1 MLKNIIN
8 KAIGA
13 MCSISHI
20 SAIIVVLCAIFSTL
34 SAKTYPLCTKKE
46 VLVRVTFYYPNEDKS
61 GFKGSTGV
69 RLRPWVH
76 CAVDPKKIPY
86 GRYISIP
93 GIGTVRS
100 VDTGS
105 AVKSM
110 KAAKQW
116 GKTVPVIDVC
126 VANRKEMDR
135 MAREFPRFVKVR
147 ISV

>member
-8 KAIGA
+8 KAIGQCA
-13 MCSISHI
+13 VILHI
-20 SAIIVVLCAIFSTL
+20 SAIIVGLSAVFSTL

-69 RLRPWVH
+69 KLKPWVH

-86 GRYISIP
+86 GRSVAIP
-93 GIGTVRS
+93 GIGVVKA

-110 KAAKQW
+110 KAAKEW